1 MSLTITELQEKLKQ
15 IDEISLMEIL
25 EITSEDIVNKFIERI
40 EDKYDTLIE
49 DFEEGDLEEVL
60 DELEYFEELDFD
72 QE

>member
-15 IDEISLMEIL
+15 VDEISLMEIL

-40 EDKYDTLIE
+40 EDKYEALVD
-49 DFEEGDLEEVL
+49 DFEEGDLEDVL
-60 DELEYFEELDFD
+60 DELDYFEELNFE